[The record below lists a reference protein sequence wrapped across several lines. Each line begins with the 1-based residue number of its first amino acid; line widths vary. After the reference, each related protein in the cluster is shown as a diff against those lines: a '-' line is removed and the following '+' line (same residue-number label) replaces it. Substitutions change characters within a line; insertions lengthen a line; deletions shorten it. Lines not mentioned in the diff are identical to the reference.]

1 VSGTTAWFAPS
12 KINEHSRRY
21 RAPVAEADVSA
32 VLITGGLATGK
43 TAVSTA
49 IGGLLETQGA
59 AGCVVDLDWL
69 CWAWSPRLDPTG
81 IHRLLC
87 DNLRILVPRLLAEG
101 LFRLVLCRTLL
112 EPGHI
117 RDVRGAVGVPM
128 QVIRLTVSHM
138 AAEQRLRQRDSGQA
152 LATHLAELESFAA
165 AAELAAIGAPVVDT
179 TGRATE
185 DVANELLAVLGW
197 SDTRPH

>member
-1 VSGTTAWFAPS
+1 MA
-12 KINEHSRRY
+12 EDD
-21 RAPVAEADVSA
+21 VAA

-49 IGGLLETQGA
+49 VGDLLETRGV

-69 CWAWSPRLDPTG
+69 CWAWSPRLDSPG
-81 IHRLLC
+81 LHRLLC

-101 LFRLVLCRTLL
+101 LNRLVLCRTLL
-112 EPGHI
+112 ERAHV

-128 QVIRLTVSHM
+128 QVIRLTVSQEE
-138 AAEQRLRQRDSGQA
+138 AEHRLRQRDSGQA
-152 LATHLAELESFAA
+152 LATHLTQLASFAA
-165 AAELAAIGAPVVDT
+165 AAELAAVDTPVVDT

-185 DVANELLAVLGW
+185 DVANELLTILEW
-197 SDTRPH
+197 SDTRPR